1 MKYTPMN
8 PRQDIYKNKDIYI
21 TIKKMVSKKK
31 SWVTDTVLLH
41 CMCASNPV
49 LIHVAV

>member
-1 MKYTPMN
+1 MN
-8 PRQDIYKNKDIYI
+8 PGKISIKNKDIYI
-21 TIKKMVSKKK
+21 TIKKKWYKKKK

>member
-8 PRQDIYKNKDIYI
+8 PGKISIKNKDIYI
-21 TIKKMVSKKK
+21 TILKKWYKKKK
-31 SWVTDTVLLH
+31 SWVTDT
-41 CMCASNPV
+41 ASNPV